1 LKLSPEVLEWVA
13 LHRTHT
19 KDGDEYIKSLRDDF
33 AGIEPH
39 LPESCESILDIGC
52 GMAGIDILLKRK
64 YPDAKLYLL
73 DGDGPKEDWRGG
85 FEKDMKPFSNREV
98 ATAFLASN
106 GVTVDRWY
114 DIGTQDIEADL
125 VISLLSWGWH
135 YPLETYR
142 VKAKTII
149 CDIRDKVEGEMIC
162 PLVMHNKPKGHRC
175 KLR

>member
-1 LKLSPEVLEWVA
+1 MF

-19 KDGDEYIKSLRDDF
+19 KTAEEYIESLKSDF
-33 AGIEPH
+33 EQIEPY
-39 LPESCESILDIGC
+39 LPESVDSILDIGC
-52 GMAGIDILLKRK
+52 GMAGIDILLKQK
-64 YPDAKLYLL
+64 YPEAKLYLL

-85 FEKDMKPFSNREV
+85 FESEMKPFSSREV
-98 ATAFLASN
+98 ATEFLKSN

-135 YPLETYR
+135 YPLETYK

-149 CDIRDKVEGEMIC
+149 CDNRGEAKGELIC
-162 PLVMHNKPKGHRC
+162 PLTMHGKLKGHRC
-175 KLR
+175 RMQ